1 MVTYTELQ
9 TMKPEVEKQVREIEK
24 EFARFLEYY
33 VDDNVVDVKAV
44 CDIHLTIQRPLEF
57 IELTLVVK

>member
-1 MVTYTELQ
+1 
-9 TMKPEVEKQVREIEK
+9 MKPEVEKQVREIEK